1 MSWPPNSTRPPHC
14 EDVLETQPKFPQETK
29 DTSQTPWYTA
39 PNVHRLCP
47 DQSHVRYMNEVWDC
61 FRMGVVKA
69 DNVWCWILGKLT
81 DSSIFRLDLPV
92 YECQWSPAS
101 WAPFDIKCYL
111 RLFHWR
117 TRACLE
123 DGCLS
128 RCFTADC
135 LMALPAGVSHMSSAG
150 MSSHHFSGS
159 VSRQPA
165 GSHQFSSYERDRF
178 PETAFPRQL
187 SSTPSNWDGSV
198 LEGVLNAGWK
208 RMFSNDGCL
217 TAAQKVGLTDRW
229 QLQLKWECRMSVWF
243 PALTVVVQQ
252 QIRSASYWTS
262 HRWWVPD
269 CV

>member
-1 MSWPPNSTRPPHC
+1 MYWRPTPNSHRKQRTRHKR
-14 EDVLETQPKFPQETK
+14 LGTQLQMFTVC
-29 DTSQTPWYTA
+29 A
-39 PNVHRLCP
+39 LI
-47 DQSHVRYMNEVWDC
+47 SHMCVTWTRSLVFTVQLIWDC

-69 DNVWCWILGKLT
+69 DDVWCWILGKLT